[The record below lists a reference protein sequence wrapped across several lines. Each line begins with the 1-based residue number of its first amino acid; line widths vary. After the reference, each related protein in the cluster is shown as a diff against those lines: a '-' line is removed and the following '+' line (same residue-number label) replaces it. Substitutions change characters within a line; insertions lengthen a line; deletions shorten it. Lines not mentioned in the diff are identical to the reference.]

1 MGGKKNNQKEPK
13 ESDESKIQRLL
24 EIKELKIKHDNEINA
39 NNDKIKKLIQ
49 EKEKLIQEKE
59 KLIQENEKL
68 IQEKEKL
75 VKEESSIE
83 AALNIKSENNEEIET
98 DEKNDTI
105 NDISTRKNKLNDK

>member
-1 MGGKKNNQKEPK
+1 M
-13 ESDESKIQRLL
+13 
-24 EIKELKIKHDNEINA
+24 NEN
-39 NNDKIKKLIQ
+39 
-49 EKEKLIQEKE
+49 E

-83 AALNIKSENNEEIET
+83 AALNIKSENNEVIET

-105 NDISTRKNKLNDK
+105 NDISTSKK